1 MNKKLLI
8 ASSLVISVILFVVL
22 AWRFYD
28 ETFIHNFYETTDIA
42 DYGEYAGNFDNK
54 TPSAFITSFFPE
66 KIDESFK
73 NVRYVYRARKGDSY
87 AYEAYL
93 EFTISD
99 DTAFEAYIRENI
111 NEKELQAFSYD
122 DNIQQWI
129 KSDIFDLRSTQEEED
144 ICGGYKGFRIGYA
157 IIGKI
162 LINKNENTIIYV
174 ALGVN
179 DGGIVTTGYL
189 REYFQQFGI
198 DPLEYAE
205 SRSLRRQ
212 EDCSLVPSS
221 PGK

>member
-8 ASSLVISVILFVVL
+8 ALSIVISVIIFIVL
-22 AWRFYD
+22 VWRFYD
-28 ETFIHNFYETTDIA
+28 DTFIHNFYETTDIT
-42 DYGEYAGNFDNK
+42 DYGTYIGNFDNK
-54 TPSAFITSFFPE
+54 TPSAFIKSFFPE
-66 KIDESFK
+66 KIDASFE

-99 DTAFEAYIRENI
+99 DTAFETYIQEHI
-111 NEKELQAFSYD
+111 NESELQAFSYD
-122 DNIQQWI
+122 ENIQQWI
-129 KSDIFDLRSTQEEED
+129 KSDRLDLRSTREEED

-162 LINKNENTIIYV
+162 LINKNENKIIYV

-179 DGGIVTTGYL
+179 DGGIVTTGFL

-205 SRSLRRQ
+205 GRTGYTERKA
-212 EDCSLVPSS
+212 E
-221 PGK
+221 

>member
-8 ASSLVISVILFVVL
+8 ALSLVICLIVFVVF

-42 DYGEYAGNFDNK
+42 DYGEYVGNFDNK
-54 TPSAFITSFFPE
+54 TPSAFITTFFPE

-99 DTAFEAYIRENI
+99 DTAFELYIQEHTNA
-111 NEKELQAFSYD
+111 KELQAFSYD
-122 DNIQQWI
+122 DDIQQWI
-129 KSDIFDLRSTQEEED
+129 KSDIFDLSSTQEKED
-144 ICGGYKGFRIGYA
+144 VCGGYKGFCIGYA
-157 IIGKI
+157 EIGKI
-162 LINKNENTIIYV
+162 LINNKENKIIYI

-205 SRSLRRQ
+205 SRSLKTGKTG
-212 EDCSLVPSS
+212 DGSLSC
-221 PGK
+221 